1 MAARGFCRGDE
12 LVMEKRLNT
21 LQQLAVDSA
30 EDKKAFGI
38 LLLDLRNRSDL
49 TDFFMICS
57 GNSEVHVQS
66 IVDAILDKCCRNQH
80 KPLAVEGYSG
90 GSWVVV
96 DLGDLIVHVFHKEAR
111 LHYDLERLWG
121 DVPVIKAVGQ

>member
-1 MAARGFCRGDE
+1 MNE
-12 LVMEKRLNT
+12 PLST

-30 EDKKAFGI
+30 ADKKAFDI
-38 LLLDLRNRSDL
+38 LILDLRNRSDL
-49 TDFFMICS
+49 ADYFMICS
-57 GNSEVHVQS
+57 GNSKVHVQS
-66 IVDAILDKCCRNQH
+66 IVDSILDTCHKTRN
-80 KPLAVEGYSG
+80 KSYDVEGYSSG
-90 GSWVVV
+90 TWVVV

>member
-1 MAARGFCRGDE
+1 MVE
-12 LVMEKRLNT
+12 NLSN
-21 LQQLAVDSA
+21 LQQLVINAA
-30 EDKKAFGI
+30 EDKKAFKI

-57 GNSEVHVQS
+57 GNSKVHVQS
-66 IVDAILDKCCRNQH
+66 IVDAIMESCYQNH
-80 KPLAVEGYSG
+80 SKPLTVEGYSG
-90 GSWVVV
+90 GIWAIV

-121 DVPVIKAVGQ
+121 DVPVIKAIGQ